1 MTKMMTPSSE
11 AELAQIVADAKGPL
25 TIQGGGTRGMAVDG
39 DVLSTAGLS
48 GIELYEPG
56 ALTIV
61 VKAGLFAVCRGAGRE
76 SAIVAALAQ
85 DHFNDVFTNSGGKV
99 SLVHAELGNLL
110 TERMAFGNGLC
121 G

>member
-1 MTKMMTPSSE
+1 MGAGALYIIAE
-11 AELAQIVADAKGPL
+11 AAAVLIRVYF
-25 TIQGGGTRGMAVDG
+25 GGGRAPRVSFGLLA
-39 DVLSTAGLS
+39 AGC
-48 GIELYEPG
+48 G
-56 ALTIV
+56 ASTIV
-61 VKAGLFAVCRGAGRE
+61 VKAGLSAVCRGAGRE